1 MKFQGVYTA
10 LVTPFRDGKVDT
22 DALNRLVDEQVA
34 AGVAGIVPVG
44 TTGESPTLSYEEHEQ
59 VIRLVVAR
67 AQGHCQIIAGTGAN
81 CTREAIEMTRR
92 AKEDGADATLQV
104 TPYYNKP
111 TQEGL
116 YRHFSEVADKGG
128 LPVVLYNVPGRAG
141 VPIAETTVARLSA
154 NPMIAAI
161 KEAGGSV
168 DRVSAIKDMCDI
180 TILSGDDSLTLPMMA
195 VGAEGIISVA
205 SNIIPA
211 DMVKMVRAFADG
223 DIQTA
228 MALHRRYYCLFR
240 DQFVETNPIPIKAA
254 MAMAGMI
261 AEEYRLPL
269 CELGEA
275 NRAKL
280 AASLKRC
287 GIL

>member
-1 MKFQGVYTA
+1 MKKLLA
-10 LVTPFRDGKVDT
+10 
-22 DALNRLVDEQVA
+22 
-34 AGVAGIVPVG
+34 
-44 TTGESPTLSYEEHEQ
+44 
-59 VIRLVVAR
+59 
-67 AQGHCQIIAGTGAN
+67 
-81 CTREAIEMTRR
+81 M
-92 AKEDGADATLQV
+92 
-104 TPYYNKP
+104 
-111 TQEGL
+111 
-116 YRHFSEVADKGG
+116 
-128 LPVVLYNVPGRAG
+128 
-141 VPIAETTVARLSA
+141 
-154 NPMIAAI
+154 
-161 KEAGGSV
+161 
-168 DRVSAIKDMCDI
+168 
-180 TILSGDDSLTLPMMA
+180 LPMMA